1 MLQQIENLKQERLMS
16 IKSTAKYT
24 VATKCVNA
32 AKLGAIALMIAM
44 SSTAHADDFLAAKKI
59 EVKVKVAE
67 LTSPTGI
74 KKVYADLSAE
84 AMSACTPNRM
94 VMSKR
99 TIERC
104 AADLLDQFVED
115 LDVEALTK
123 LHTVREA

>member
-1 MLQQIENLKQERLMS
+1 MS

-32 AKLGAIALMIAM
+32 AKLGAIALIM
-44 SSTAHADDFLAAKKI
+44 SASPSAFAADMTVAKKV
-59 EVKVKVAE
+59 EVTVKVAE

-74 KKVYADLSAE
+74 KKVYADLSSE
-84 AMSACTPNRM
+84 ALKACTP
-94 VMSKR
+94 VKVKLSKR

-104 AADLLDQFVED
+104 ADDLLDQFVED